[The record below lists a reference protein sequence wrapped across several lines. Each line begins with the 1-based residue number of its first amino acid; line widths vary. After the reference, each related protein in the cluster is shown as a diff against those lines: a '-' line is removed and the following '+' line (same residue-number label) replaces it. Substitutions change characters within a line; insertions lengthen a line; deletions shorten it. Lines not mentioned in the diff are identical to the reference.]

1 MEKEGLEKRM
11 GHQEKIKTEEERQKE
26 IYQTLKRRMKR
37 KERGKQIMAENRAK
51 RKRRRKERF
60 LKRLV
65 IKQCLPRRFLT
76 SSVAQK
82 EPLSTDW
89 KSVEKRFSKRYEAS

>member
-1 MEKEGLEKRM
+1 
-11 GHQEKIKTEEERQKE
+11 
-26 IYQTLKRRMKR
+26 MKR

-76 SSVAQK
+76 SSVA
-82 EPLSTDW
+82 
-89 KSVEKRFSKRYEAS
+89 